1 MKGSL
6 YIPGTTW
13 LHRQRAGIKLL
24 ALAMSGGL
32 LVLVH
37 SLLALSLV
45 LLGVLFMV
53 YASGISLNKIWR
65 QLRPLFWFML
75 LLTVYTIW
83 AQSLSEALE
92 MILRL
97 SSLILAALVISM
109 TTPITQM
116 MRVME
121 WLLQP
126 FVRVGWVN
134 ADKVSLAFG
143 LTLRLIPELSVQW
156 NEIREAQMARG
167 IRPGIVS
174 MLVPMLVRT
183 INRAQDIAEAI
194 DARAVK

>member
-37 SLLALSLV
+37 SMLALSLV

>member
-1 MKGSL
+1 
-6 YIPGTTW
+6 
-13 LHRQRAGIKLL
+13 
-24 ALAMSGGL
+24 MSGGL